1 MARLSTYTKD
11 VNLTGKDMLAGSN
24 YVTTVN
30 GIDQFETNNFTL
42 KKITEYIN
50 GQIITDPSIISL
62 KTNGGLVYETVD
74 DTNFLAVNLSHTNIT
89 GQLANSDLA
98 NSSITINGTEVSL
111 GGTITIGEVTEVTA
125 GTYLNGGGTE
135 GAVTL
140 NHDLTTRTDTTS
152 TASPSYG
159 DSFTVIDTLTTNSTG
174 HVSAA
179 NVKTI
184 TLPASDDTTYTIE
197 AIASTNDSI
206 IRLVGSDS
214 ATDDVKLIAGSN
226 ITLSTSEAND
236 TITISSQA
244 FGNVYTVNSEAAMI
258 AATSQAGDLVV
269 RTDVSKTFIHNGGT
283 TGTAADFTEL
293 QFSGINNIA
302 LTAGN
307 GITLSRT
314 SITNADNDLTI
325 TNALAT
331 STTQGGVEL
340 FSDTEQTVTANT
352 VTAEAGRTYGIQLN
366 SDDQAVVNVPWVN
379 TNTQNTTTLSF
390 VDSGDD
396 IILRNTTGGAGAGD
410 QDINIVAGSNITLT
424 HTDAN
429 NITIASTDTN
439 TFRTVE
445 VDTNGDDS
453 ANETLGAAETLRFKK
468 GTNITLAESAGVI
481 TISSTDTNT
490 TYSAGGG
497 LDLTATTFSHTDTS
511 SADNLE
517 ATARTYVSG
526 LTFDTYGHVTAYAT
540 ATETVT
546 DTTRTDEEIRDVA
559 AAQWVDGTNT
569 TVVVDD
575 DNNTIKINATDTNTT
590 DWNFKV
596 DTGTATNIAAGNTL
610 TFTSGT
616 NVTLAQTGNTIDISS
631 TDTNTNTQNTYSIS
645 IPAST
650 TKFRL
655 TGAGHDGATTDDIEF
670 AGSGATTVTRTSE
683 NKFTISSTDTNTNT
697 QRSDEDIR
705 DVAVAMLT
713 AGSNITLTE
722 DDANNTL
729 TIAATDTN
737 TQNTAAEIRTK
748 VGTGNNGVV
757 PAAGTAGHFLKHD
770 GTFGL
775 PSYTTNTNTEYTA
788 GNGLSLSGTVF
799 TATINYLS
807 YSGSNN
813 FMKSGADDRGTTVP
827 DAGEILYLGTGNDE
841 IISRARVDDLPFTNV
856 TNNNQIANG
865 AGYTTNTGTTTAD
878 NTQTFTNKSGNISQ
892 WTNDANYF
900 SSAGGT
906 FTGDIIISDADP
918 GLTLNDSTPSS
929 TSTSYTPSIL
939 FKADDVTKA
948 IIGKTANNTNVFYAG
963 YNYDGPVGIKATEI
977 HSGHTHN
984 PEYIFGY
991 EPPNNGNTWGLQM
1004 KGDANTSNSLYMD
1017 PDANN
1022 HNSSIFF
1029 GGYTNALN
1037 VTRISH
1043 NQSLGLLL
1051 LDVPDAGTSNLSVK
1065 FRQYNTGGY
1074 MQNMIDFEDDGTI
1087 NNATGSYGTIS
1098 SDRRLKENIVNATSK
1113 LNDILSLEVKN
1124 FNFIG
1129 SDKKQIG
1136 LIAQDVEKVFPS
1148 WVNTRDNRIYKTHD
1162 EDGVP
1167 LEAQGELVSGLE
1179 DSKSLKVGME
1189 FAVIVKVIQELND
1202 KIESLEA
1209 RIAQLETP

>member
-42 KKITEYIN
+42 KKVTEFIN
-50 GQIITDPSIISL
+50 GQIVTDPSIISL
-62 KTNGGLVYETVD
+62 KTNGGLVYETVS
-74 DTNFLAVNLSHTNIT
+74 DTNYLAVDLSATNIT
-89 GQLANSDLA
+89 GQLANSDLV

-111 GGTITIGEVTEVTA
+111 GGTITIGEVTGVTA

-135 GAVTL
+135 GTVTL

-159 DSFTVIDTLTTNSTG
+159 DSFTVIDALTTNSTG

-214 ATDDVKLIAGSN
+214 TTDDVKLIAGSN
-226 ITLSTSEAND
+226 ITLSTSEVND

-314 SITNADNDLTI
+314 SITNTDNDLTI

-331 STTQGGVEL
+331 STTQGGIEL
-340 FSDTEQTVTANT
+340 FSDTEQTVAANA
-352 VTAEAGRTYGIQLN
+352 VTIEASRTYGIQLN
-366 SDDQAVVNVPWVN
+366 SDNQAVVNVPWVN

-390 VDSGDD
+390 VDSGNN
-396 IILRNTTGGAGAGD
+396 IILRNTTGGAGSGD

-445 VDTNGDDS
+445 VDTNGDGS
-453 ANETLGAAETLRFKK
+453 VNETLGATETLRFKK

-497 LDLTATTFSHTDTS
+497 LDLTGTTFSHTDTS
-511 SADNLE
+511 SAADLAE
-517 ATARTYVSG
+517 TARTYVSG
-526 LTFDTYGHVTAYAT
+526 LTFDTYGHVTAYTT

-575 DNNTIKINATDTNTT
+575 NNDTIKINATNTNTT

-596 DTGTATNIAAGNTL
+596 DTGTATNIAAGDTL

-631 TDTNTNTQNTYSIS
+631 TDTNTQ
-645 IPAST
+645 
-650 TKFRL
+650 
-655 TGAGHDGATTDDIEF
+655 
-670 AGSGATTVTRTSE
+670 RT
-683 NKFTISSTDTNTNT
+683 
-697 QRSDEDIR
+697 DEDIR
-705 DVAVAMLT
+705 DVTVAMLT

-737 TQNTAAEIRTK
+737 TDTNYYLDGITKAGNTLTFSVNGATNQTFTFGSNAFNSTAYLTSYTETSTLANVVSRGNSTNGTLE
-748 VGTGNNGVV
+748 VTGTGSWLTVEGNAANTSV
-757 PAAGTAGHFLKHD
+757 PLSQGLAFGWNRSGGSNETEIVFRGSTAGHSSRLDIRSWD
-770 GTFGL
+770 GSSFRTLAQFKGDESIIF
-775 PSYTTNTNTEYTA
+775 PNS
-788 GNGLSLSGTVF
+788 GNVI
-799 TATINYLS
+799 AQN
-807 YSGSNN
+807 
-813 FMKSGADDRGTTVP
+813 SGAERILERSYDGARWARLVSNSVG
-827 DAGEILYLGTGNDE
+827 GELQLGRSNTAHVKLVTLGDSYL
-841 IISRARVDDLPFTNV
+841 
-856 TNNNQIANG
+856 NG
-865 AGYTTNTGTTTAD
+865 GDVGIGQTSPAYKLDVTGTIRA
-878 NTQTFTNKSGNISQ
+878 
-892 WTNDANYF
+892 
-900 SSAGGT
+900 
-906 FTGDIIISDADP
+906 TGDVIAFSD
-918 GLTLNDSTPSS
+918 
-929 TSTSYTPSIL
+929 
-939 FKADDVTKA
+939 KRV
-948 IIGKTANNTNVFYAG
+948 
-963 YNYDGPVGIKATEI
+963 
-977 HSGHTHN
+977 
-984 PEYIFGY
+984 
-991 EPPNNGNTWGLQM
+991 
-1004 KGDANTSNSLYMD
+1004 
-1017 PDANN
+1017 
-1022 HNSSIFF
+1022 
-1029 GGYTNALN
+1029 
-1037 VTRISH
+1037 
-1043 NQSLGLLL
+1043 
-1051 LDVPDAGTSNLSVK
+1051 
-1065 FRQYNTGGY
+1065 
-1074 MQNMIDFEDDGTI
+1074 
-1087 NNATGSYGTIS
+1087 
-1098 SDRRLKENIVNATSK
+1098 KENIKTIDNALEKVINLRGVEFNKIGENKKSIGVIAQEVEK
-1113 LNDILSLEVKN
+1113 ILPEVISTDKRDMKSVAYGN
-1124 FNFIG
+1124 IVG
-1129 SDKKQIG
+1129 VLIEAIKELSDKVK
-1136 LIAQDVEKVFPS
+1136 A
-1148 WVNTRDNRIYKTHD
+1148 
-1162 EDGVP
+1162 
-1167 LEAQGELVSGLE
+1167 LENGITE
-1179 DSKSLKVGME
+1179 
-1189 FAVIVKVIQELND
+1189 
-1202 KIESLEA
+1202 
-1209 RIAQLETP
+1209 

>member
-1 MARLSTYTKD
+1 MAKISTYARDTSISGED
-11 VNLTGKDMLAGSN
+11 LLTGSN
-24 YVTTVN
+24 YVGVN
-30 GIDQFETNNFTL
+30 NYQTNNFKIKDLVGYIEGQISVSPQNTTL
-42 KKITEYIN
+42 KA
-50 GQIITDPSIISL
+50 
-62 KTNGGLVYETVD
+62 NGGIVVEIINSTD
-74 DTNFLAVNLSHTNIT
+74 SLAVDLSATNIT

-135 GAVTL
+135 GTVTL

-184 TLPASDDTTYTIE
+184 TLPSSDDTTYTIE
-197 AIASTNDSI
+197 AITSTNDSI

-214 ATDDVKLIAGSN
+214 TTDDVKLIAGSN
-226 ITLSTSEAND
+226 ITLSTSEVND

-269 RTDVSKTFIHNGGT
+269 RTDISKTFIHNGGT

-302 LTAGN
+302 LTPGN

-331 STTQGGVEL
+331 STKQGGIEL
-340 FSDTEQTVTANT
+340 FSDTEQTVAANT
-352 VTAEAGRTYGIQLN
+352 VTAEAGKTYGIQLN

-390 VDSGDD
+390 VDSSND
-396 IILRNTTGGAGAGD
+396 IILRNTTGGAGSGD

-453 ANETLGAAETLRFKK
+453 VNETLGAAETLRFKK
-468 GTNITLAESAGVI
+468 GTNVTLAESAGVI

-490 TYSAGGG
+490 TYSEGDG
-497 LDLTATTFSHTDTS
+497 LDLTGTTFSHTDTS
-511 SADNLE
+511 SAADLA

-526 LTFDTYGHVTAYAT
+526 LTFDTYGHVTAYTT

-559 AAQWVDGTNT
+559 AGQWVNGTNT

-575 DNNTIKINATDTNTT
+575 NANTIKINATDTNTT
-590 DWNFKV
+590 NWDFKV
-596 DTGTATNIAAGNTL
+596 DTGTATNIAAGDTL

-631 TDTNTNTQNTYSIS
+631 TDTIYSLPLAADGTRGGIQVGYTES
-645 IPAST
+645 GKNYPVELESEKAYVNVPWTDTVYSLPLAASGT
-650 TKFRL
+650 RG
-655 TGAGHDGATTDDIEF
+655 GAKIGYTENGKNYPVELD
-670 AGSGATTVTRTSE
+670 SE
-683 NKFTISSTDTNTNT
+683 KMYVNVPWTDTNTT
-697 QRSDEDIR
+697 
-705 DVAVAMLT
+705 
-713 AGSNITLTE
+713 
-722 DDANNTL
+722 
-729 TIAATDTN
+729 
-737 TQNTAAEIRTK
+737 
-748 VGTGNNGVV
+748 
-757 PAAGTAGHFLKHD
+757 
-770 GTFGL
+770 
-775 PSYTTNTNTEYTA
+775 YTA

-799 TATINYLS
+799 TANINYLS

-813 FMKSGADDRGTTVP
+813 FMKNGADDRGTTVP

-906 FTGDIIISDADP
+906 FTGDITIADADP
-918 GLTLNDSTPSS
+918 QLILNDTSTSS
-929 TSTSYTPSIL
+929 TSTSYTPAVL
-939 FKADDVTKA
+939 FKADNVNKA
-948 IIGKTANNTNVFYAG
+948 VIGKKSGSENIFHVE
-963 YNYDGPVGIKATEI
+963 NYDGPLTV
-977 HSGHTHN
+977 SGTQDSKTISAEFAH
-984 PEYIFGY
+984 
-991 EPPNNGNTWGLQM
+991 EPS
-1004 KGDANTSNSLYMD
+1004 NTSGQYGLKLNDSATQSHSLYIG
-1017 PDANN
+1017 P
-1022 HNSSIFF
+1022 SSSHTQSSLYFN
-1029 GGYTNALN
+1029 GTTNALN
-1037 VTRISH
+1037 VSRISH
-1043 NQSLGLLL
+1043 NNSLGILLM
-1051 LDVPDAGTSNLSVK
+1051 DVPDAGTSSLSVK
-1065 FRQYNTGGY
+1065 FRQYNIGGY
-1074 MQNMIDFEDDGTI
+1074 MQNFIDFHDDSDI
-1087 NNATGSYGTIS
+1087 RNVTGVYGTII
-1098 SDRRLKENIVNATSK
+1098 SDQRAKENITNATPK
-1113 LNDILSLEVKN
+1113 LDDILSLQVKN

-1129 SDKKQIG
+1129 DDKKHIG
-1136 LIAQDVEKVFPS
+1136 LIAQDVEQIFPS
-1148 WVNTRDNRIYKTHD
+1148 WVDTKDTRIYKTHD
-1162 EDGVP
+1162 ENGV
-1167 LEAQGELVSGLE
+1167 LLAEQGELVSGFQ
-1179 DSKSLKVGME
+1179 DGKSLKVGME
-1189 FAVIVKVIQELND
+1189 FAVMVKVIQELND

>member
-62 KTNGGLVYETVD
+62 KTNGGLVYETVAD
-74 DTNFLAVNLSHTNIT
+74 ANFLAVDLSATNIT

-159 DSFTVIDTLTTNSTG
+159 DSFTVVDTLTTNATG
-174 HVSAA
+174 HVTAA

-214 ATDDVKLIAGSN
+214 TTDDVKLIAGSN
-226 ITLSTSEAND
+226 ITLSTSEVND

-269 RTDVSKTFIHNGGT
+269 RTDISKTFIHNGGT
-283 TGTAADFTEL
+283 TGTVADFTEL

-307 GITLSRT
+307 GVTLSRT

-331 STTQGGVEL
+331 STTQGGIEL
-340 FSDTEQTVTANT
+340 FSDTEQTVTANA
-352 VTAEAGRTYGIQLN
+352 VTAEAGRTYGIQIN

-396 IILRNTTGGAGAGD
+396 IILRNTTGGAGSGD
-410 QDINIVAGSNITLT
+410 QDINIVASSNITLT

-453 ANETLGAAETLRFKK
+453 VNETLGAAETLRFKK
-468 GTNITLAESAGVI
+468 GTNITLAESAGII

-490 TYSAGGG
+490 TYSAGSG
-497 LDLTATTFSHTDTS
+497 LDLTDTTFSHTDTS
-511 SADNLE
+511 SAADLA

-526 LTFDTYGHVTAYAT
+526 LTFDTYGHVTAYTT

-575 DNNTIKINATDTNTT
+575 NNDTIKINATDTNTT
-590 DWNFKV
+590 NWNFKV
-596 DTGTATNIAAGNTL
+596 NTLPSTNIAAGDTL
-610 TFTSGT
+610 TFTNGT

-631 TDTNTNTQNTYSIS
+631 TDTNTQRTDEDIRDVAVAMLTAGTNITLTEDDAANTLTIDATDTNTNTQNTYSIS

-705 DVAVAMLT
+705 DVTVAMLT

-737 TQNTAAEIRTK
+737 TDTNYYLDDITKSGNTLTFSVNGATNQEFTFGSNAFNSTAYLTSYTETSTLANVVSRGNSTNGTLE
-748 VGTGNNGVV
+748 VTGTGSWLTVEGNAANTSV
-757 PAAGTAGHFLKHD
+757 PLSQGLAFGWNRSGGSNETEIIFRGSTAGHSSRLDIRSWD
-770 GTFGL
+770 GSSFRTLAQFKG
-775 PSYTTNTNTEYTA
+775 
-788 GNGLSLSGTVF
+788 
-799 TATINYLS
+799 
-807 YSGSNN
+807 
-813 FMKSGADDRGTTVP
+813 
-827 DAGEILYLGTGNDE
+827 DE
-841 IISRARVDDLPFTNV
+841 SIIFPN
-856 TNNNQIANG
+856 
-865 AGYTTNTGTTTAD
+865 
-878 NTQTFTNKSGNISQ
+878 SGNIVAQNNGAERILERSYDGARWARLVSNSVGGELQ
-892 WTNDANYF
+892 LGRSN
-900 SSAGGT
+900 SAHVKLVTLGDSYLNGGDVGIGQT
-906 FTGDIIISDADP
+906 SPAYKLDVTGTIRATGDVIA
-918 GLTLNDSTPSS
+918 
-929 TSTSYTPSIL
+929 
-939 FKADDVTKA
+939 F
-948 IIGKTANNTNVFYAG
+948 
-963 YNYDGPVGIKATEI
+963 
-977 HSGHTHN
+977 
-984 PEYIFGY
+984 
-991 EPPNNGNTWGLQM
+991 
-1004 KGDANTSNSLYMD
+1004 
-1017 PDANN
+1017 
-1022 HNSSIFF
+1022 
-1029 GGYTNALN
+1029 
-1037 VTRISH
+1037 
-1043 NQSLGLLL
+1043 
-1051 LDVPDAGTSNLSVK
+1051 
-1065 FRQYNTGGY
+1065 
-1074 MQNMIDFEDDGTI
+1074 
-1087 NNATGSYGTIS
+1087 
-1098 SDRRLKENIVNATSK
+1098 SDRRVKENIKTIDNA
-1113 LNDILSLEVKN
+1113 LEKVIN
-1124 FNFIG
+1124 LRGVEFNKIG
-1129 SDKKQIG
+1129 ENKKSIG
-1136 LIAQDVEKVFPS
+1136 VIAQEVEKILPEVIS
-1148 WVNTRDNRIYKTHD
+1148 TDKRDMKSVAYGNIVGVLIEAIKDLSDRIK
-1162 EDGVP
+1162 V
-1167 LEAQGELVSGLE
+1167 LENGST
-1179 DSKSLKVGME
+1179 
-1189 FAVIVKVIQELND
+1189 N
-1202 KIESLEA
+1202 
-1209 RIAQLETP
+1209 

>member
-1 MARLSTYTKD
+1 MAKISTYARDTSISGED
-11 VNLTGKDMLAGSN
+11 LLAGSDYKGIGN
-24 YVTTVN
+24 YQTKTFR
-30 GIDQFETNNFTL
+30 IKDL
-42 KKITEYIN
+42 TEYIE
-50 GQIITDPSIISL
+50 GQISVSPQNTTL
-62 KTNGGLVYETVD
+62 KANGGIVVEVINSTD
-74 DTNFLAVNLSHTNIT
+74 SLAVDLSATNIT

-140 NHDLTTRTDTTS
+140 NHDLTTRTDTAS

-214 ATDDVKLIAGSN
+214 TTDDVKLIAGSN

-396 IILRNTTGGAGAGD
+396 IILRNTTGGAGSGD
-410 QDINIVAGSNITLT
+410 QDINIVASSNITLT

-429 NITIASTDTN
+429 NIAIASTDTN

-453 ANETLGAAETLRFKK
+453 VNETLGAAETLRFKK
-468 GTNITLAESAGVI
+468 GTNITLAESAGII

-497 LDLTATTFSHTDTS
+497 LDLTDTTFSHTDTS
-511 SADNLE
+511 SAADLS

-526 LTFDTYGHVTAYAT
+526 LTFDTYGHVTAYTT

-575 DNNTIKINATDTNTT
+575 NNDTIKINATDTNTT
-590 DWNFKV
+590 NWNFKV
-596 DTGTATNIAAGNTL
+596 NTLPSTNIAAGDTL
-610 TFTSGT
+610 TFTNGT

-631 TDTNTNTQNTYSIS
+631 TDTNTQRTDEDIRDVAVAMLTAGTNITLTEDDAANTLTIDATDTNTNTQNTYSIS

-705 DVAVAMLT
+705 DVTVAMLT

-737 TQNTAAEIRTK
+737 TDTNYYLDDITKSGNTLTFSVNGATNQEFTFGSNAFNSTAYLTSLAGSTGGTLEVT
-748 VGTGNNGVV
+748 GTGSWLTVEGNAANTSV
-757 PAAGTAGHFLKHD
+757 PLSQGLAFGWNRSGGSNETEIIFRGSTAGHSSRLDIRSWD
-770 GTFGL
+770 GSSFRTLAQFKG
-775 PSYTTNTNTEYTA
+775 
-788 GNGLSLSGTVF
+788 
-799 TATINYLS
+799 
-807 YSGSNN
+807 
-813 FMKSGADDRGTTVP
+813 
-827 DAGEILYLGTGNDE
+827 DE
-841 IISRARVDDLPFTNV
+841 SIIFPN
-856 TNNNQIANG
+856 
-865 AGYTTNTGTTTAD
+865 
-878 NTQTFTNKSGNISQ
+878 SGNIVAQNNGAERILERSYDGARWARLVSNSVGGELQ
-892 WTNDANYF
+892 LGRSN
-900 SSAGGT
+900 SAHVKLVTLGDSYLNGGDVGIGQT
-906 FTGDIIISDADP
+906 SPAYKLDVTGTIRATGDVIAFSD
-918 GLTLNDSTPSS
+918 
-929 TSTSYTPSIL
+929 
-939 FKADDVTKA
+939 KRV
-948 IIGKTANNTNVFYAG
+948 
-963 YNYDGPVGIKATEI
+963 
-977 HSGHTHN
+977 
-984 PEYIFGY
+984 
-991 EPPNNGNTWGLQM
+991 
-1004 KGDANTSNSLYMD
+1004 
-1017 PDANN
+1017 
-1022 HNSSIFF
+1022 
-1029 GGYTNALN
+1029 
-1037 VTRISH
+1037 
-1043 NQSLGLLL
+1043 
-1051 LDVPDAGTSNLSVK
+1051 
-1065 FRQYNTGGY
+1065 
-1074 MQNMIDFEDDGTI
+1074 
-1087 NNATGSYGTIS
+1087 
-1098 SDRRLKENIVNATSK
+1098 KENIKTIDNA
-1113 LNDILSLEVKN
+1113 LEKVIN
-1124 FNFIG
+1124 LRGVEFNKIG
-1129 SDKKQIG
+1129 ENKKSIG
-1136 LIAQDVEKVFPS
+1136 VIAQEVEKILPEVIS
-1148 WVNTRDNRIYKTHD
+1148 TDKRDMKSVAYGNIVGVLIEAIKELSDRVKAL
-1162 EDGVP
+1162 EDG
-1167 LEAQGELVSGLE
+1167 ST
-1179 DSKSLKVGME
+1179 
-1189 FAVIVKVIQELND
+1189 N
-1202 KIESLEA
+1202 
-1209 RIAQLETP
+1209 

>member
-1 MARLSTYTKD
+1 MAKISTYARDTSISGED
-11 VNLTGKDMLAGSN
+11 LLAGSDYKGIGN
-24 YVTTVN
+24 YQTKTFR
-30 GIDQFETNNFTL
+30 IKDL
-42 KKITEYIN
+42 TEYIE
-50 GQIITDPSIISL
+50 GQISVSPQNTTL
-62 KTNGGLVYETVD
+62 KANGGIVVEVINSTD
-74 DTNFLAVNLSHTNIT
+74 SLAVDLSATNIT

-140 NHDLTTRTDTTS
+140 NHDLTTRTDTAS

-214 ATDDVKLIAGSN
+214 TTDDVKLIAGSN

-396 IILRNTTGGAGAGD
+396 IILRNTTGGAGSGD
-410 QDINIVAGSNITLT
+410 QDINIVASSNITLT

-429 NITIASTDTN
+429 NIAIASTDTN

-453 ANETLGAAETLRFKK
+453 VNETLGAAETLRFKK
-468 GTNITLAESAGVI
+468 GTNITLAESAGII

-511 SADNLE
+511 SADDLE

-526 LTFDTYGHVTAYAT
+526 LTFDTYGHVTAYTT

-575 DNNTIKINATDTNTT
+575 NNDTIKINATDTNTT
-590 DWNFKV
+590 NWNFKV
-596 DTGTATNIAAGNTL
+596 NTLPSTNIAAGDTL
-610 TFTSGT
+610 TFTNGT

-631 TDTNTNTQNTYSIS
+631 TDTNTQRTDEDIRDVAVAMLTAGTNITLTEDDAANTLTIDATDTNTNTQNTYSIS

-705 DVAVAMLT
+705 DVTVAMLT

-737 TQNTAAEIRTK
+737 T
-748 VGTGNNGVV
+748 
-757 PAAGTAGHFLKHD
+757 D
-770 GTFGL
+770 
-775 PSYTTNTNTEYTA
+775 TNY
-788 GNGLSLSGTVF
+788 
-799 TATINYLS
+799 YL
-807 YSGSNN
+807 
-813 FMKSGADDRGTTVP
+813 DDIT
-827 DAGEILYLGTGNDE
+827 
-841 IISRARVDDLPFTNV
+841 
-856 TNNNQIANG
+856 
-865 AGYTTNTGTTTAD
+865 
-878 NTQTFTNKSGNISQ
+878 KSGNTLTFSVNGA
-892 WTNDANYF
+892 TNQEFTFGSNAFNSTAYLT
-900 SSAGGT
+900 SLAGSTGGT
-906 FTGDIIISDADP
+906 LEVTG
-918 GLTLNDSTPSS
+918 
-929 TSTSYTPSIL
+929 
-939 FKADDVTKA
+939 
-948 IIGKTANNTNVFYAG
+948 
-963 YNYDGPVGIKATEI
+963 
-977 HSGHTHN
+977 
-984 PEYIFGY
+984 
-991 EPPNNGNTWGLQM
+991 
-1004 KGDANTSNSLYMD
+1004 
-1017 PDANN
+1017 
-1022 HNSSIFF
+1022 
-1029 GGYTNALN
+1029 
-1037 VTRISH
+1037 
-1043 NQSLGLLL
+1043 
-1051 LDVPDAGTSNLSVK
+1051 
-1065 FRQYNTGGY
+1065 
-1074 MQNMIDFEDDGTI
+1074 
-1087 NNATGSYGTIS
+1087 TGSWLT
-1098 SDRRLKENIVNATSK
+1098 
-1113 LNDILSLEVKN
+1113 VKAML
-1124 FNFIG
+1124 
-1129 SDKKQIG
+1129 QIH
-1136 LIAQDVEKVFPS
+1136 LY
-1148 WVNTRDNRIYKTHD
+1148 R
-1162 EDGVP
+1162 
-1167 LEAQGELVSGLE
+1167 
-1179 DSKSLKVGME
+1179 
-1189 FAVIVKVIQELND
+1189 
-1202 KIESLEA
+1202 
-1209 RIAQLETP
+1209 

>member
-1 MARLSTYTKD
+1 MAKISTYARDTSISGED
-11 VNLTGKDMLAGSN
+11 LLTGSN
-24 YVTTVN
+24 YIGVDN
-30 GIDQFETNNFTL
+30 YQTNNF
-42 KKITEYIN
+42 KIKDLTEYIE
-50 GQIITDPSIISL
+50 GQISVSPQNTTL
-62 KTNGGLVYETVD
+62 KANGGIVVEVINSTD
-74 DTNFLAVNLSHTNIT
+74 SLAVDLSATNIT

-111 GGTITIGEVTEVTA
+111 GGTITIGEITEVTA

-140 NHDLTTRTDTTS
+140 NHDLTTRADTVS

-184 TLPASDDTTYTIE
+184 TLPASDDTTYAIE
-197 AIASTNDSI
+197 AIASANDSI

-214 ATDDVKLIAGSN
+214 TTDDVKLIAGSN
-226 ITLSTSEAND
+226 ITLSTSEVND

-283 TGTAADFTEL
+283 TGTATDFTEL

-331 STTQGGVEL
+331 STTQGGIEL
-340 FSDTEQTVTANT
+340 FSDTEQTVAANT
-352 VTAEAGRTYGIQLN
+352 VTAEAGRTYGIQIN

-396 IILRNTTGGAGAGD
+396 IILRNTTGGAGSGD
-410 QDINIVAGSNITLT
+410 QDVNIVAGSNITLT

-453 ANETLGAAETLRFKK
+453 VNETLGAAETLRFKK
-468 GTNITLAESAGVI
+468 GTNITLAESAGII

-497 LDLTATTFSHTDTS
+497 LDLTDTTFSHTDTS
-511 SADNLE
+511 SAADLA

-575 DNNTIKINATDTNTT
+575 NNDTIKINATDTNTT
-590 DWNFKV
+590 NWNFKV

-631 TDTNTNTQNTYSIS
+631 TDTNT
-645 IPAST
+645 
-650 TKFRL
+650 
-655 TGAGHDGATTDDIEF
+655 
-670 AGSGATTVTRTSE
+670 
-683 NKFTISSTDTNTNT
+683 

-705 DVAVAMLT
+705 DVTVAMLT

-775 PSYTTNTNTEYTA
+775 PSYTTNTNYYLDGITKADNTLTFSVNGATNQTYTFGSNAFNSTAYLTSLAGSTGGTLEVTGTGSWLTVEGNAANTSVPLSQGLAFGWNRSGGSDETEIIFRGSAAGHSSRLDIRSWDGSSFRTLAQFNGDESIIFPNSGNIVAENNGGERILQRSYDASRWARLVSNDVGGELRLGRSNTA
-788 GNGLSLSGTVF
+788 HVKIVTLGDSYLNGGDVGIGTTTPSTKLDVDGVITATGGTSTNWNTAHGWGDHSSAGYLTSFDITTQTDSKYLRSNADDTSSGSLTVVSYKFNGNAANPTDT
-799 TATINYLS
+799 TATIYDQ
-807 YSGSNN
+807 SG
-813 FMKSGADDRGTTVP
+813 V
-827 DAGEILYLGTGNDE
+827 
-841 IISRARVDDLPFTNV
+841 
-856 TNNNQIANG
+856 
-865 AGYTTNTGTTTAD
+865 
-878 NTQTFTNKSGNISQ
+878 
-892 WTNDANYF
+892 
-900 SSAGGT
+900 
-906 FTGDIIISDADP
+906 
-918 GLTLNDSTPSS
+918 GLTASAHNFSIRNYNGSSMVESARFTTSSLTVIGDVVAFGTPS
-929 TSTSYTPSIL
+929 
-939 FKADDVTKA
+939 DVS
-948 IIGKTANNTNVFYAG
+948 F
-963 YNYDGPVGIKATEI
+963 
-977 HSGHTHN
+977 
-984 PEYIFGY
+984 
-991 EPPNNGNTWGLQM
+991 
-1004 KGDANTSNSLYMD
+1004 
-1017 PDANN
+1017 
-1022 HNSSIFF
+1022 
-1029 GGYTNALN
+1029 
-1037 VTRISH
+1037 
-1043 NQSLGLLL
+1043 
-1051 LDVPDAGTSNLSVK
+1051 
-1065 FRQYNTGGY
+1065 
-1074 MQNMIDFEDDGTI
+1074 
-1087 NNATGSYGTIS
+1087 
-1098 SDRRLKENIVNATSK
+1098 KENIKPIENALDKVKK
-1113 LNDILSLEVKN
+1113 LQGVTFDWKESDSILDIKQD
-1124 FNFIG
+1124 IG
-1129 SDKKQIG
+1129 F
-1136 LIAQDVEKVFPS
+1136 IAQDVQKVLP
-1148 WVNTRDNRIYKTHD
+1148 
-1162 EDGVP
+1162 
-1167 LEAQGELVSGLE
+1167 ELVRENDNGKL
-1179 DSKSLKVGME
+1179 SLRHQGIISVLTEAIK
-1189 FAVIVKVIQELND
+1189 ELSD
-1202 KIESLEA
+1202 KIKVLENGS
-1209 RIAQLETP
+1209 TK